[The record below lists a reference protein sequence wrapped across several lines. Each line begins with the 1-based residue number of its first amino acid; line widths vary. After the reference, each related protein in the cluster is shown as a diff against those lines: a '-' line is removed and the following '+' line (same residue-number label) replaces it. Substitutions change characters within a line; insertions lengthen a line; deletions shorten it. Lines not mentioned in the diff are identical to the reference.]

1 MDNEE
6 IFTTSFLA
14 GRKRIFVDVK
24 ENHAGT
30 YLKIKERG
38 DSQSNSILIPS
49 GSIVELRNALDEAV
63 EALGA
68 LDTDEARHEGGGAS
82 PANQCVCH
90 VSNLSWNTTDDTLH
104 ELFSGY
110 GEVVSAEVQM
120 SRTNSSRSQGWGLV
134 EFASAAE
141 VEYAISQCDGLDLDG
156 REIRVRADKGSGTG
170 PKGHAAKDVMARMPA
185 KTRRNVADKVVDP
198 HRIFVM
204 NLNFDTSEDDLA
216 DHCASSGE
224 VASVELLTRGRAQRP
239 SGSAVVEYRYAEA
252 AAAAVDALEGTE
264 LDGRDLRVRAYFS
277 N

>member
-1 MDNEE
+1 MDDEE
-6 IFTTSFLA
+6 IFTASFPA
-14 GRKRIFVDVK
+14 GRKQIFVDVK
-24 ENHAGT
+24 ENNIGK

-38 DSQSNSILIPS
+38 DSQTNSILIPG
-49 GSIVELRNALDEAV
+49 GSIVQLRNALDEAV
-63 EALGA
+63 QALG
-68 LDTDEARHEGGGAS
+68 LDSGKGGGGGKRVAG
-82 PANQCVCH
+82 NQCVCH
-90 VSNLSWNTTDDTLH
+90 VGNLSWETTGDTLR

-110 GEVVSAEVQM
+110 GEVVKAEVQM
-120 SRTNSSRSQGWGLV
+120 SRAGRSQGWGLV

-198 HRIFVM
+198 TRIFVM
-204 NLNFDTSEDDLA
+204 NLNFDTTEEELA

>member
-1 MDNEE
+1 MQ
-6 IFTTSFLA
+6 TSRA
-14 GRKRIFVDVK
+14 G
-24 ENHAGT
+24 
-30 YLKIKERG
+30 
-38 DSQSNSILIPS
+38 
-49 GSIVELRNALDEAV
+49 
-63 EALGA
+63 
-68 LDTDEARHEGGGAS
+68 
-82 PANQCVCH
+82 
-90 VSNLSWNTTDDTLH
+90 
-104 ELFSGY
+104 
-110 GEVVSAEVQM
+110 
-120 SRTNSSRSQGWGLV
+120 RSQGWGLV

-141 VEYAISQCDGLDLDG
+141 VEYAISQCDGLELDG

-170 PKGHAAKDVMARMPA
+170 PTGHVAKEAMPA
-185 KTRRNVADKVVDP
+185 KTSGRVRKTLRNVADKVVDP

-252 AAAAVDALEGTE
+252 AAAAVEDLEGTE

>member
-1 MDNEE
+1 MQ
-6 IFTTSFLA
+6 TSRA
-14 GRKRIFVDVK
+14 G
-24 ENHAGT
+24 
-30 YLKIKERG
+30 
-38 DSQSNSILIPS
+38 
-49 GSIVELRNALDEAV
+49 
-63 EALGA
+63 
-68 LDTDEARHEGGGAS
+68 
-82 PANQCVCH
+82 
-90 VSNLSWNTTDDTLH
+90 
-104 ELFSGY
+104 
-110 GEVVSAEVQM
+110 
-120 SRTNSSRSQGWGLV
+120 RSQGWGLV

-198 HRIFVM
+198 HRVFVM
-204 NLNFDTSEDDLA
+204 NLNFDTTEAELA

>member
-6 IFTTSFLA
+6 IFTTSFPA
-14 GRKRIFVDVK
+14 GRKQIFVDVK
-24 ENHAGT
+24 ENNIGK

-38 DSQSNSILIPS
+38 DSQNNSIIIPA
-49 GSIVELRNALDEAV
+49 GSIVQLRNALDEAV
-63 EALGA
+63 QALGA
-68 LDTDEARHEGGGAS
+68 LDTGEPGEGGGA
-82 PANQCVCH
+82 PPNQCVCH
-90 VSNLSWNTTDDTLH
+90 VSNLSWDTNDDTLH

-110 GEVVSAEVQM
+110 GEVVSADVQT
-120 SRTNSSRSQGWGLV
+120 SRSGRSQGWGLV

-170 PKGHAAKDVMARMPA
+170 HAAKEAMLSAMPK
-185 KTRRNVADKVVDP
+185 KTRRHVADKVVDP

-204 NLNFDTSEDDLA
+204 NLNFATTEEELA

>member
-1 MDNEE
+1 
-6 IFTTSFLA
+6 
-14 GRKRIFVDVK
+14 
-24 ENHAGT
+24 
-30 YLKIKERG
+30 
-38 DSQSNSILIPS
+38 
-49 GSIVELRNALDEAV
+49 
-63 EALGA
+63 
-68 LDTDEARHEGGGAS
+68 
-82 PANQCVCH
+82 
-90 VSNLSWNTTDDTLH
+90 
-104 ELFSGY
+104 
-110 GEVVSAEVQM
+110 M
-120 SRTNSSRSQGWGLV
+120 SRAGRSQGWGLV

-170 PKGHAAKDVMARMPA
+170 HAAKEAMPA

-204 NLNFDTSEDDLA
+204 NLNFDTTEDELA

-224 VASVELLTRGRAQRP
+224 VASVELLTRGRTQRP

>member
-6 IFTTSFLA
+6 IFTTSFQA
-14 GRKRIFVDVK
+14 GRKRIYVDVK

-63 EALGA
+63 QALES
-68 LDTDEARHEGGGAS
+68 LDAGKGGAAAT

-90 VSNLSWNTTDDTLH
+90 VSNLSWDTTDDTLH

-120 SRTNSSRSQGWGLV
+120 SRAGRSQGWGLV

-156 REIRVRADKGSGTG
+156 REIRVRADKGSVA
-170 PKGHAAKDVMARMPA
+170 KEVAAPA
-185 KTRRNVADKVVDP
+185 KTKRQRQTQRNLNDADKVVDP
-198 HRIFVM
+198 VRIFVM

-224 VASVELLTRGRAQRP
+224 VASVELLTRGRNNRP

>member
-6 IFTTSFLA
+6 IFTTSFQA
-14 GRKRIFVDVK
+14 GRKRIYVDVK
-24 ENHAGT
+24 ENHAG
-30 YLKIKERG
+30 K
-38 DSQSNSILIPS
+38 
-49 GSIVELRNALDEAV
+49 
-63 EALGA
+63 
-68 LDTDEARHEGGGAS
+68 
-82 PANQCVCH
+82 
-90 VSNLSWNTTDDTLH
+90 
-104 ELFSGY
+104 
-110 GEVVSAEVQM
+110 VQM

-198 HRIFVM
+198 HRVFVM
-204 NLNFDTSEDDLA
+204 NLNFETTEEELA

>member
-6 IFTTSFLA
+6 IFTTSFQA
-14 GRKRIFVDVK
+14 GRKRIYVDVK

-49 GSIVELRNALDEAV
+49 G
-63 EALGA
+63 
-68 LDTDEARHEGGGAS
+68 
-82 PANQCVCH
+82 
-90 VSNLSWNTTDDTLH
+90 
-104 ELFSGY
+104 
-110 GEVVSAEVQM
+110 
-120 SRTNSSRSQGWGLV
+120 
-134 EFASAAE
+134 
-141 VEYAISQCDGLDLDG
+141 
-156 REIRVRADKGSGTG
+156 ADKGSGTG
-170 PKGHAAKDVMARMPA
+170 HAAKEAMLSAMPK
-185 KTRRNVADKVVDP
+185 KTRRHVADKVVDP

-204 NLNFDTSEDDLA
+204 NLNFATTEEELA

>member
-1 MDNEE
+1 M
-6 IFTTSFLA
+6 IYHRSW
-14 GRKRIFVDVK
+14 
-24 ENHAGT
+24 GT
-30 YLKIKERG
+30 
-38 DSQSNSILIPS
+38 
-49 GSIVELRNALDEAV
+49 
-63 EALGA
+63 
-68 LDTDEARHEGGGAS
+68 TDE
-82 PANQCVCH
+82 
-90 VSNLSWNTTDDTLH
+90 TLH

-120 SRTNSSRSQGWGLV
+120 SRAGRSQGWGLV

-170 PKGHAAKDVMARMPA
+170 PKGQAAKDVMARMPA

-198 HRIFVM
+198 HRIFIM
-204 NLNFDTSEDDLA
+204 NLNFDTTEDDLA

>member
-30 YLKIKERG
+30 Y
-38 DSQSNSILIPS
+38 
-49 GSIVELRNALDEAV
+49 
-63 EALGA
+63 
-68 LDTDEARHEGGGAS
+68 
-82 PANQCVCH
+82 
-90 VSNLSWNTTDDTLH
+90 
-104 ELFSGY
+104 
-110 GEVVSAEVQM
+110 
-120 SRTNSSRSQGWGLV
+120 
-134 EFASAAE
+134 
-141 VEYAISQCDGLDLDG
+141 GLDLDG
-156 REIRVRADKGSGTG
+156 REIRVREDKGRVA
-170 PKGHAAKDVMARMPA
+170 KEVAAPA
-185 KTRRNVADKVVDP
+185 KTKRQRQTQRNLNNADKVVDP
-198 HRIFVM
+198 TRIFVM
-204 NLNFDTSEDDLA
+204 NLNFDTTEEDLA

-252 AAAAVDALEGTE
+252 AAAAVEALEGTE

>member
-1 MDNEE
+1 M
-6 IFTTSFLA
+6 IYHRSW
-14 GRKRIFVDVK
+14 
-24 ENHAGT
+24 GT
-30 YLKIKERG
+30 
-38 DSQSNSILIPS
+38 
-49 GSIVELRNALDEAV
+49 
-63 EALGA
+63 
-68 LDTDEARHEGGGAS
+68 TDE
-82 PANQCVCH
+82 
-90 VSNLSWNTTDDTLH
+90 TLH

-170 PKGHAAKDVMARMPA
+170 HAAKEAIPA
-185 KTRRNVADKVVDP
+185 KGRGARTRRNVADKVVDP
-198 HRIFVM
+198 HRVFVM
-204 NLNFDTSEDDLA
+204 NLNFDTTEEELA

>member
-1 MDNEE
+1 MDDEE
-6 IFTTSFLA
+6 IFTASFPA
-14 GRKRIFVDVK
+14 GRKQIFVDVK
-24 ENHAGT
+24 ENNIGK

-38 DSQSNSILIPS
+38 DSQTNSILIPG
-49 GSIVELRNALDEAV
+49 GSIVQLRNALDEAV
-63 EALGA
+63 QALG
-68 LDTDEARHEGGGAS
+68 LDSGKGGGGGKRVAG
-82 PANQCVCH
+82 NQCVCH
-90 VSNLSWNTTDDTLH
+90 VGNLSWETTGDTLR

-110 GEVVSAEVQM
+110 GEVVKAEVQM
-120 SRTNSSRSQGWGLV
+120 SRAGRSQGWGLV

-170 PKGHAAKDVMARMPA
+170 PKGHVAKLKEAMPA

-198 HRIFVM
+198 HRVFVM
-204 NLNFDTSEDDLA
+204 NLNFDTTEEDLA

-252 AAAAVDALEGTE
+252 AAAAVEALEGTE

>member
-24 ENHAGT
+24 ENHVGT

-38 DSQSNSILIPS
+38 ESQSNSILIPS
-49 GSIVELRNALDEAV
+49 GSIVELRDALDEAV
-63 EALGA
+63 QALGA
-68 LDTDEARHEGGGAS
+68 LDTSDTGEGGGAAT

-90 VSNLSWNTTDDTLH
+90 VSNLSWSTTDDTLH

-156 REIRVRADKGSGTG
+156 REIRVRADKGPGT
-170 PKGHAAKDVMARMPA
+170 GHAAKEAIPA
-185 KTRRNVADKVVDP
+185 KGRGARTRRNVADKVVDP

-204 NLNFDTSEDDLA
+204 NLNFETTEDDLA

>member
-1 MDNEE
+1 MDDEE
-6 IFTTSFLA
+6 IFTASFPA
-14 GRKRIFVDVK
+14 GRKQIFVDVK
-24 ENHAGT
+24 ENNIGK

-38 DSQSNSILIPS
+38 DSQTNSILIPG
-49 GSIVELRNALDEAV
+49 GSIVQLRNALDEAV
-63 EALGA
+63 QALG
-68 LDTDEARHEGGGAS
+68 LDSGKGGGGGKRVAG
-82 PANQCVCH
+82 NQCVCH
-90 VSNLSWNTTDDTLH
+90 VGNLSWETTGDTLR

-110 GEVVSAEVQM
+110 GEVVKAEVQM
-120 SRTNSSRSQGWGLV
+120 SRAGRSQGWGLV

-170 PKGHAAKDVMARMPA
+170 HSDVAKAAMPK

>member
-1 MDNEE
+1 M
-6 IFTTSFLA
+6 
-14 GRKRIFVDVK
+14 
-24 ENHAGT
+24 
-30 YLKIKERG
+30 
-38 DSQSNSILIPS
+38 
-49 GSIVELRNALDEAV
+49 
-63 EALGA
+63 
-68 LDTDEARHEGGGAS
+68 
-82 PANQCVCH
+82 
-90 VSNLSWNTTDDTLH
+90 
-104 ELFSGY
+104 
-110 GEVVSAEVQM
+110 
-120 SRTNSSRSQGWGLV
+120 

-156 REIRVRADKGSGTG
+156 REIRVRADKGSG
-170 PKGHAAKDVMARMPA
+170 KGVDVVKAAMPA

-198 HRIFVM
+198 HRLFVM
-204 NLNFDTSEDDLA
+204 NLNFETTEEDLA

>member
-1 MDNEE
+1 
-6 IFTTSFLA
+6 
-14 GRKRIFVDVK
+14 
-24 ENHAGT
+24 
-30 YLKIKERG
+30 
-38 DSQSNSILIPS
+38 
-49 GSIVELRNALDEAV
+49 
-63 EALGA
+63 
-68 LDTDEARHEGGGAS
+68 
-82 PANQCVCH
+82 
-90 VSNLSWNTTDDTLH
+90 
-104 ELFSGY
+104 
-110 GEVVSAEVQM
+110 M

-170 PKGHAAKDVMARMPA
+170 HVTAHLAKEAMPK
-185 KTRRNVADKVVDP
+185 KTQRNVADKVVDP
-198 HRIFVM
+198 HRVFVM
-204 NLNFDTSEDDLA
+204 NLNFDTTEAELA

-252 AAAAVDALEGTE
+252 AAAAVEALEGTE

>member
-1 MDNEE
+1 
-6 IFTTSFLA
+6 
-14 GRKRIFVDVK
+14 VDVK

-49 GSIVELRNALDEAV
+49 GSIVELRDALDEAV
-63 EALGA
+63 QALGA
-68 LDTDEARHEGGGAS
+68 LDTGKGGGAGGAS

-90 VSNLSWNTTDDTLH
+90 VSNLSWETTDDTLH

-120 SRTNSSRSQGWGLV
+120 SRAGRSQGWGLV

-156 REIRVRADKGSGTG
+156 REIRVRADKGRVA
-170 PKGHAAKDVMARMPA
+170 KEAAVPA
-185 KTRRNVADKVVDP
+185 KTKRQRQTQRNLNDADKVVDP
-198 HRIFVM
+198 VRIFVM
-204 NLNFDTSEDDLA
+204 NLSFDTTEDELA